1 MVAETN
7 REFCCFDTGILDR
20 LFSQIC
26 RDNARVRSSLR
37 WLIHRTFT
45 TAFPKSNFEAIVGAV
60 MNLLA
65 ASLSFVINVPA
76 IVGRTTSTPVFLDSV
91 TVRQR
96 ELWSPLQW
104 SGAVRNKTA
113 RKMGIPARREMSAP
127 HRNWAANI
135 RIVSRGVLWV
145 RSYFLF
151 WIPFF

>member
-91 TVRQR
+91 TARQR
-96 ELWSPLQW
+96 EAIVPAAMVWCSSKQNCKKNGDTR
-104 SGAVRNKTA
+104 SARNE
-113 RKMGIPARREMSAP
+113 RAP
-127 HRNWAANI
+127 
-135 RIVSRGVLWV
+135 
-145 RSYFLF
+145 
-151 WIPFF
+151 